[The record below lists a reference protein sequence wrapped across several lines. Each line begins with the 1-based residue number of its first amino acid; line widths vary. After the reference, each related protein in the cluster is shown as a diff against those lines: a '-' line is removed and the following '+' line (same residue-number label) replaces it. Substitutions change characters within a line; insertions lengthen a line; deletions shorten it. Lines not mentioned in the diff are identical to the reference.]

1 MRIIDLPKTPSSP
14 YDFYIRLNGTK
25 ANSALIC
32 FRDYEKL
39 LSGENQVNLIFA
51 LHEYI
56 GHLRDVDIA
65 VDNADF
71 ESGQMIGQLTQE
83 GEWILIS
90 NDRKMQIQALKR
102 SKSAMEST
110 SLGEISR

>member
-1 MRIIDLPKTPSSP
+1 MRIIDLPKTTSSP

-32 FRDYEKL
+32 FRDFEKL

-90 NDRKMQIQALKR
+90 NDRKMQNQALKR

-110 SLGEISR
+110 SPGEISQ